1 MDNDKLPADE
11 RPAET
16 DEAPGASAQDDVEG
30 QMIGRA
36 IAASGVMNAPK
47 ARRHVSDD
55 DLKPL
60 TKPFPSMKNETAR
73 K

>member
-1 MDNDKLPADE
+1 MDNDQLPGDE

-16 DEAPGASAQDDVEG
+16 DEAPGASTQDDVEG

-36 IAASGVMNAPK
+36 LAVSGVMNAPRAQRK
-47 ARRHVSDD
+47 VSDD

-60 TKPFPSMKNETAR
+60 TKPFPSMKNETA
-73 K
+73 KK